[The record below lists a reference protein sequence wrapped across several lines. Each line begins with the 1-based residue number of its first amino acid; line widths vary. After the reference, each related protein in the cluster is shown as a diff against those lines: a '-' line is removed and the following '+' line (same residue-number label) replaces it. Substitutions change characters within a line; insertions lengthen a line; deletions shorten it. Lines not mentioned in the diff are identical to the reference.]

1 MESLSA
7 VEKRGVERAEDFAN
21 LGSAYA
27 REHGQRP
34 ATVGLVL
41 SSSPI
46 ALLAW
51 YASPLVA
58 DCRG

>member
-1 MESLSA
+1 MKGLSE
-7 VEKRGVERAEDFAN
+7 VEKKGVARAEDFGT
-21 LGSAYA
+21 LGNAYA

-51 YASPLVA
+51 
-58 DCRG
+58 